1 MSSHGLD
8 RAVPNQAAGQLAE
21 RTVPVSP
28 GRRTLRRFLRHRL
41 AVTGAIILALLTLG
55 AVFAPI
61 IAPYDP
67 NAINLTKISQPP
79 DRENWLGTDRVGRDI
94 FTRVLYGGRIS
105 LSVGFV
111 AVGLYVAIGFVIG
124 ALAGYLGGWVDNL
137 LMRFTEIVM
146 CFPTFVL
153 ILILVG
159 MLGPNIGNVIL
170 VIGLF
175 GWTGVARLVRGQVL
189 QLRELDFV
197 TAARAIGGRRWY
209 VMVRHVTPNLVGP
222 LTVAASLGI
231 AGAILT
237 EAGLSFLGL
246 GVTQPTP
253 SWGSI
258 LNEAR
263 NPATLA
269 TQPWLWLAPGAAI
282 SLAVL
287 AANFLGDGLRDAF
300 DVKSR
305 AAG

>member
-1 MSSHGLD
+1 
-8 RAVPNQAAGQLAE
+8 
-21 RTVPVSP
+21 
-28 GRRTLRRFLRHRL
+28 
-41 AVTGAIILALLTLG
+41 
-55 AVFAPI
+55 
-61 IAPYDP
+61 
-67 NAINLTKISQPP
+67 
-79 DRENWLGTDRVGRDI
+79 
-94 FTRVLYGGRIS
+94 
-105 LSVGFV
+105 
-111 AVGLYVAIGFVIG
+111 
-124 ALAGYLGGWVDNL
+124 
-137 LMRFTEIVM
+137 
-146 CFPTFVL
+146 L
-153 ILILVG
+153 I
-159 MLGPNIGNVIL
+159 
-170 VIGLF
+170 
-175 GWTGVARLVRGQVL
+175 RGQVL

-197 TAARAIGGRRWY
+197 LAAQAIGCGRWY
-209 VMVRHVTPNLVGP
+209 VLVKHITPNVVGP
-222 LTVAASLGI
+222 MSVAGSLGI